1 MVKSSPELIR
11 KDVNSALSKAVSV
24 AAGASALY
32 LGAAVAMPIIV
43 RAKEKKIWQKIDLP
57 TKDTIFDINFDP
69 KRPEHGWLIG
79 AKGTFLET
87 FDAGQTWKPRTFNS
101 LDEDEDITYRFEMAS
116 LLSDEGWIIGK
127 PAIMLHTRD
136 GGKQFERIPLSP
148 KLPGDPVAIKATG
161 KPHAK
166 NLFVIECMRSNITLH
181 CTVNYKRV
189 YAMQFYCVFTVLC
202 GKRP

>member
-1 MVKSSPELIR
+1 MTKAVT
-11 KDVNSALSKAVSV
+11 KAVSKATSAV
-24 AAGASALY
+24 VGASALY
-32 LGAAVAMPIIV
+32 LGSALTMPIIV
-43 RAKEKKIWQKIDLP
+43 KAKDKKVWQKIDLP

-69 KRPEHGWLIG
+69 KKPEHGWLIG

-87 FDAGQTWKPRTFNS
+87 FDAGVTWKPRTFNS

-116 LLSDEGWIIGK
+116 LLNDEGWIIGK

-161 KPHAK
+161 L
-166 NLFVIECMRSNITLH
+166 LFGYIQVYVKYPLKGSTGTDGYDIYFGILSLSIFISFEIIT
-181 CTVNYKRV
+181 
-189 YAMQFYCVFTVLC
+189 M
-202 GKRP
+202 